1 MMKVDG
7 RVLKDSLELRYAEGR
22 GYHVR
27 AKQRLVAGSV
37 VLEEKPCAVAL
48 SESAADQLC
57 RACLM
62 IIPPKLREDPIKC
75 IRCNLAWYCS
85 QRCRTRDTGP
95 HQATGECNLLQYP
108 AIMKELGMFARET
121 CLALRLLQCK
131 RGEPPLQS
139 NWDKFIGP
147 QSGDDAHLLCTAA
160 KAVVQAAKAAV
171 EGGVAGAVSREEKAA
186 AEAVCQVFTNALEVL
201 PSMPVACACDAQ
213 SFHTGQPAI
222 AMYSLIS
229 RLNHSCRSNTAYHF
243 KAGGAIVVRAV
254 VDIDPGEELCIS
266 YLDPIQPLSR
276 REEDLRQRF
285 CFVCSCDRCASERQ
299 ALRDEAGMPSAAHCN
314 RAGTAEG
321 GEHEGEATVVP
332 RVPTWF
338 LSAVAP
344 PSREEE
350 ANSLMMGLSR
360 QARVQFVQQGNAPA
374 AWAALEPGILQAMDM
389 GVHPYH
395 YRCLD
400 LYACLTSTCRVCA
413 KLGAGR
419 VALPRAAMYALLQA
433 GAAEAVLA
441 VGEYGAMPHAAR
453 NWSEAGG
460 LLCEVLAAELAHL
473 RHAAG
478 QGTPPAAKNMETS
491 LPSNAEPSLQRRV
504 RGTEKSGAHDV
515 HMAAPTDAQ
524 QPQNGVASRKRSAS
538 PAHETLST
546 TAAHQPAGEAAW
558 HRSKR
563 SRVAGSCGKAEEA
576 RGCTVQ
582 WPDLLEGA
590 SFLQAGPQSDA
601 KSKSIPEPPAD
612 LAAAVCAAWAAL
624 SADSEPEP
632 GRQASTEEGGTAAAE
647 FSNRKPGQQD
657 SAVEGGTATAE
668 ASNKSSADVNLPE
681 NKWGAERG
689 SAREV
694 PQLLRLIADGKSA
707 EIPAAEAEASVAGQD
722 TGTCSSVEHSGP
734 AQAPSTSKTDERH
747 PTGASHEGPCRSDMQ
762 EGVEG
767 PSLAQQLWPNACR
780 NLQALAGPAGFLC
793 CNQAPPVNE
802 ELRFALHKE
811 ISGLGQAEREVER
824 LEHIGMGAILCMAH
838 ATRLLRVTAGAAHPM
853 TESNTFCAF
862 FVGLPYSVAS
872 IISRAAS
879 QLSC

>member
-75 IRCNLAWYCS
+75 TRCNLAWYCS

-95 HQATGECNLLQYP
+95 HQATGECNLLQSP
-108 AIMKELGMFARET
+108 TVMKELGIFVRET
-121 CLALRLLQCK
+121 CLALRLLLCK

-171 EGGVAGAVSREEKAA
+171 EGNVAGAVPREEKAA

-213 SFHTGQPAI
+213 SFHRGQPAA

-229 RLNHSCRSNTAYHF
+229 RLNHSCRANTAYHF

-299 ALRDEAGMPSAAHCN
+299 AVRDEAGMPSATHRN
-314 RAGTAEG
+314 RAGTEEE
-321 GEHEGEATVVP
+321 GEHQTEATVVP

-338 LSAVAP
+338 LSAVAQQ
-344 PSREEE
+344 SKEEE
-350 ANSLMMGLSR
+350 ANSFMMGLSH

-374 AWAALEPGILQAMDM
+374 AWAALEAGILQAVEM

-400 LYACLTSTCRVCA
+400 LYACLTSACRVCA
-413 KLGAGR
+413 KLGARR
-419 VALPRAAMYALLQA
+419 VALQRAAMYALLQA

-441 VGEYGAMPHAAR
+441 VGEYGAMPQAAR

-460 LLCEVLAAELAHL
+460 LLCEVLTAELAHL

-478 QGTPPAAKNMETS
+478 QGTPPAADTAETP
-491 LPSNAEPSLQRRV
+491 LPSNAEPSLHHDV
-504 RGTEKSGAHDV
+504 RGAEDSGAHDV
-515 HMAAPTDAQ
+515 HMAVPTDRQ
-524 QPQNGVASRKRSAS
+524 HPQNGVASRKRKAS
-538 PAHETLST
+538 PACETPST
-546 TAAHQPAGEAAW
+546 AVAANLPAGWATW
-558 HRSKR
+558 HGRR
-563 SRVAGSCGKAEEA
+563 RRRVAGSCSKAGEA
-576 RGCTVQ
+576 RRCAVQ

-590 SFLQAGPQSDA
+590 SSLQAGPQSDA
-601 KSKSIPEPPAD
+601 KSKSVPEPPAD
-612 LAAAVCAAWAAL
+612 LAAAMCAAWAAL
-624 SADSEPEP
+624 DADSEPEP
-632 GRQASTEEGGTAAAE
+632 GWQDSAEDGVAAAAE
-647 FSNRKPGQQD
+647 SSDAYRADGHVPEHKRG
-657 SAVEGGTATAE
+657 AEGG
-668 ASNKSSADVNLPE
+668 SAL
-681 NKWGAERG
+681 
-689 SAREV
+689 EV
-694 PQLLRLIADGKSA
+694 PQPLRLIADAKPA
-707 EIPAAEAEASVAGQD
+707 DLPAAEAEGSAASVGGQD
-722 TGTCSSVEHSGP
+722 TGTGSSVDVSGP
-734 AQAPSTSKTDERH
+734 AEACNTSNGKEQH
-747 PTGASHEGPCRSDMQ
+747 HTGVLHEQPCRLDMQ
-762 EGVEG
+762 EGFAE
-767 PSLAQQLWPNACR
+767 PSLAQQLWPDACPS
-780 NLQALAGPAGFLC
+780 LQALAGPAGLLS
-793 CNQAPPVNE
+793 CNQAPPVNQ

-811 ISGLGQAEREVER
+811 LSGFGQVEREVDR

-838 ATRLLRVTAGAAHPM
+838 ATRLLRVTAGAAHPI

-862 FVGLPYSVAS
+862 FVGLPYSVAT

-879 QLSC
+879 QLSCSPS